1 MKLTCWVCPRT
12 WATWSYSLH
21 PAGLLLWQDRE
32 LRRIQKVVRG
42 FLFYRPTA
50 VLNQGCD
57 LLTSLIHASRIT
69 SCVSST
75 IGTDSQMYHKSTG
88 HIPAKLNCSFSS
100 RTEKH
105 LTSDCLFFYLTGTL
119 AGSQMEVLVRAP
131 QRGGTQRRWSDSSAA
146 AVHGGTAAVLRV
158 QKQTLDCSSSLFSLF
173 PPSCRDVQEPWQSF
187 VRRYLG
193 FGFLEKHLQ
202 PTDPE
207 SLWCCCYF
215 LKCKVI
221 HMCKDRWTSSFAF

>member
-32 LRRIQKVVRG
+32 LTRIQKVVRG

-75 IGTDSQMYHKSTG
+75 VGTDSQMYHKSTG

-105 LTSDCLFFYLTGTL
+105 LTSDCLFFLLDWNVSGITDG
-119 AGSQMEVLVRAP
+119 GSRACATAWRNTETVIRLVRCCCSWRNGRCAQGP
-131 QRGGTQRRWSDSSAA
+131 EANSWLLLFPFQPLPSKLQRHSRAM
-146 AVHGGTAAVLRV
+146 AVVREEVFRIWVLGEALTAHRSRI
-158 QKQTLDCSSSLFSLF
+158 TLMLLLFS
-173 PPSCRDVQEPWQSF
+173 
-187 VRRYLG
+187 
-193 FGFLEKHLQ
+193 
-202 PTDPE
+202 
-207 SLWCCCYF
+207 
-215 LKCKVI
+215 
-221 HMCKDRWTSSFAF
+221 